1 MTAIPMTQ
9 DAGRTMA
16 PVRSPGRAQ
25 RVLLGCGIISLVVYI
40 AADFLGGLRY
50 PGYSFTSQT
59 ISELAAIGA
68 PTQSLVGPL
77 FMMYPMLELSFAA
90 GVLRAAAGRSGALRM
105 TGMMLIASSALGI
118 ASAWFPMQAPRGL
131 GSLAADAPHIIVM
144 TGIVLLLLLA
154 IGFSAFA
161 LGTRFRIYALATVLI
176 VIAFGALTGQY
187 ITRVGAG
194 QPTPGLGIIER
205 IEVYATLV
213 WVAVLATALLRRPSH
228 RAQRL
233 LP

>member
-1 MTAIPMTQ
+1 
-9 DAGRTMA
+9 MA
-16 PVRSPGRAQ
+16 PARSPGRSQ
-25 RVLLGCGIISLVVYI
+25 RVLLGCGILALAVYI
-40 AADFLGGLRY
+40 ATDVLGGLLY

-59 ISELAAIGA
+59 ISELAAVGA
-68 PTQSLVGPL
+68 PTQSLAGPL
-77 FMMYPMLELSFAA
+77 FMIYPVLELAFAV
-90 GVLRAAAGRSGALRM
+90 GVLRAAAGWNRALRT
-105 TGMMLIASSALGI
+105 TGIMLIVSSVLGI

-131 GSLAADAPHIIVM
+131 GSIAADAPHIIVM
-144 TGIVLLLLLA
+144 TGIVLFLLLA

-161 LGTRFRIYALATVLI
+161 LGKRFRVYALATVLI

-187 ITRVGAG
+187 IARVGAG

-228 RAQRL
+228 TAQPS